1 MIFIRKNYYVK
12 NLNEI
17 SALRHSKFFVR
28 HSAIQKVASLFFTTF
43 LYCTRIEEVCMNC
56 HLRKSLRFI
65 LFPFLGILTILI
77 AEKSVAEP
85 RAEVEIHRL
94 RQSVQALNH
103 VRQQA
108 SRELDE
114 ASAAGRFSMQDQH
127 DYQTFIAFLGG
138 RVGEY
143 CRTLSLAGG
152 PQAIAGLTC
161 PGGEAGLPTQTAPAV
176 KTTDEQ
182 IEALD
187 ATFTDLLGDFDEMLL
202 KEQDRIAA
210 HKPRQRE
217 SGEPGESGGSG
228 GGGDFSGQGGEGTG
242 STGEG
247 VQGEQAGESAA
258 QGSIP
263 GGGAK
268 GSGNGVKGGSGKQSS
283 GDGAKGGGG
292 QSSASSGPSGQ
303 DTLAIDDDIVA
314 RQLRE
319 AAEKETDP
327 ELKEKLWEEYR
338 KYKAGK

>member
-1 MIFIRKNYYVK
+1 
-12 NLNEI
+12 
-17 SALRHSKFFVR
+17 
-28 HSAIQKVASLFFTTF
+28 
-43 LYCTRIEEVCMNC
+43 MNC
-56 HLRKSLRFI
+56 HLRKLVRFI
-65 LFPFLGILTILI
+65 LFPFLGILTILT
-77 AEKSVAEP
+77 AENSVAEP
-85 RAEVEIHRL
+85 MAEVEIHRL
-94 RQSVQALNH
+94 RQSVQALNR
-103 VRQQA
+103 VREQA
-108 SRELDE
+108 GRELDE
-114 ASAAGRFSMQDQH
+114 ASASGRFSMQDQH

-143 CRTLSLAGG
+143 CRSLSLAGG
-152 PQAIAGLTC
+152 LQAVAGLAC
-161 PGGEAGLPTQTAPAV
+161 SGGGEAGLPTLTAPASAV

-210 HKPRQRE
+210 HQPRQRE
-217 SGEPGESGGSG
+217 SGEPGGSG
-228 GGGDFSGQGGEGTG
+228 GGGGFGGSGGLSGQGGEGTG
-242 STGEG
+242 STGEED
-247 VQGEQAGESAA
+247 QGILGQEAGEAAA

-268 GSGNGVKGGSGKQSS
+268 GSG
-283 GDGAKGGGG
+283 DGAKGGGGG
-292 QSSASSGPSGQ
+292 QSSASSGASGQ
-303 DTLAIDDDIVA
+303 STLDIDDDIVA

>member
-1 MIFIRKNYYVK
+1 MNY
-12 NLNEI
+12 
-17 SALRHSKFFVR
+17 
-28 HSAIQKVASLFFTTF
+28 
-43 LYCTRIEEVCMNC
+43 

-65 LFPFLGILTILI
+65 LFPFLGVLTILI
-77 AEKSVAEP
+77 VENSVAEP
-85 RAEVEIHRL
+85 MVEVEIHRL
-94 RQSVQALNH
+94 RQSVQALNR
-103 VRQQA
+103 VREQA
-108 SRELDE
+108 NQELDE
-114 ASAAGRFSMQDQH
+114 AVAAGRFSMQDQH

-143 CRTLSLAGG
+143 CRTLFRSGG
-152 PQAIAGLTC
+152 SQAVAGLTC
-161 PGGEAGLPTQTAPAV
+161 PGGGEAGLPTLTAPASAV

-210 HKPRQRE
+210 HQPRQRE
-217 SGEPGESGGSG
+217 SGESGGSGASGGSG
-228 GGGDFSGQGGEGTG
+228 GGGGFGGSGGFSGQGGDGTG

-247 VQGEQAGESAA
+247 GQGVLGHEVGEAAA

-268 GSGNGVKGGSGKQSS
+268 GSG
-283 GDGAKGGGG
+283 DGAKGGGG
-292 QSSASSGPSGQ
+292 GQSSAASGASGQ
-303 DTLAIDDDIVA
+303 GTLDIDDDIVA

>member
-1 MIFIRKNYYVK
+1 
-12 NLNEI
+12 
-17 SALRHSKFFVR
+17 
-28 HSAIQKVASLFFTTF
+28 
-43 LYCTRIEEVCMNC
+43 MNC
-56 HLRKSLRFI
+56 HVRKLLRSI

-77 AEKSVAEP
+77 AENAVAEP
-85 RAEVEIHRL
+85 MAEVEIHRL
-94 RQSVQALNH
+94 RQSVQALNR

-114 ASAAGRFSMQDQH
+114 ASAVGRFSVQEQH

-143 CRTLSLAGG
+143 CRNLYLDGG
-152 PQAIAGLTC
+152 PQAIAGLSC
-161 PGGEAGLPTQTAPAV
+161 PGGEAGLPTRTAPAIQ
-176 KTTDEQ
+176 TTDEQ
-182 IEALD
+182 IETLEAS
-187 ATFTDLLGDFDEMLL
+187 FTDLLGDFDEMLL

-210 HKPRQRE
+210 HEPRQRE
-217 SGEPGESGGSG
+217 SGESGGAGGSG
-228 GGGDFSGQGGEGTG
+228 GGGGFSGQGGEGTG

-247 VQGEQAGESAA
+247 VQGKEAGEGSA

-263 GGGAK
+263 GGGTQ
-268 GSGNGVKGGSGKQSS
+268 GISGGGKGGGAKPSS

-292 QSSASSGPSGQ
+292 GQSSASTGPSGQ
-303 DTLAIDDDIVA
+303 DTLAVDDDIVA

-327 ELKEKLWEEYR
+327 VLKEKLWEEYR